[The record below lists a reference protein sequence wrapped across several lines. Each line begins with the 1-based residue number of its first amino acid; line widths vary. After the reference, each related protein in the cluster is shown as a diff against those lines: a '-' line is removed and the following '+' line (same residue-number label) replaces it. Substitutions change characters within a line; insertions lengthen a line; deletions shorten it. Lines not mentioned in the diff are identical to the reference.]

1 MTPRQ
6 YKLFLT
12 RTQKASLV
20 IPVAL
25 FTILPVI
32 FFIVFTYVPLSPARS
47 AHLPP
52 YFPWFPLVFFFI
64 FAAIFGWYVLSMP
77 FEITV
82 THDKMLVFRAFLKS
96 TTVRPEDVT
105 SIEPKSIRMNL
116 GLSGYQLT
124 HLNGTVV
131 YPGQFT
137 GMYLLLAELKQANPS
152 MEIKGC

>member
-12 RTQKASLV
+12 RSQKAAVV
-20 IPVAL
+20 IPIVM

-32 FFIVFTYVPLSPARS
+32 FIVVFAFAPIPEARDGR
-47 AHLPP
+47 LPP
-52 YFPWFPLVFFFI
+52 YFPWFPFGFFFLI
-64 FAAIFGWYVLSMP
+64 AAVFAWSLLSLP

-82 THDKMLVFRAFLKS
+82 THDKKLVFRSFLKS
-96 TTVRPEDVT
+96 TTVRPGDVT
-105 SIEPKSIRMNL
+105 SIEPRSIRMNL
-116 GLSGYQLT
+116 GISGYQLT
-124 HLNGTVV
+124 HLNGKVL
-131 YPGQFT
+131 YPGQFS

>member
-20 IPVAL
+20 IPIAL

-32 FFIVFTYVPLSPARS
+32 FFVVFSHVPPSPARGTY
-47 AHLPP
+47 LPP
-52 YFPWFPLVFFFI
+52 YFPWFPLGFFFI
-64 FAAIFGWYVLSMP
+64 FAAIFGWYVMSMP

-82 THDKMLVFRAFLKS
+82 THDKMLVFRSFLKS
-96 TTVRPEDVT
+96 TTVRPGDVT
-105 SIEPKSIRMNL
+105 SIEPRSMRMKL
-116 GLSGYQLT
+116 GISGYQLT
-124 HLNGTVV
+124 HLNGKVL

-137 GMYLLLAELKQANPS
+137 GMYLLLAELKQVNPS